1 MRWTIRTLLFSILI
15 CCHTY
20 ANDVVTMGGHYF
32 PPYIVSDETDGSCG
46 GEAVDL
52 TREIL
57 AEANIDLQLV
67 CASPARIFKLLLNAE
82 VDFTINIKSTQA
94 LSEGVE
100 FVDPPYT
107 QLKLMLYENAQV
119 EQGEFEKNIAAIRGF
134 DYHGF
139 RNKLTEQG
147 YHFIDMP
154 DSISA
159 VKMFLAARSSGLITY
174 QTPYNFYLSTHKWL
188 HPKNSSTT
196 LLTSLD
202 THYVIA
208 TRSPMKER
216 LKQALISYADSHKL
230 QYYQKLS
237 NSVSNATSRE
247 VLTVK

>member
-1 MRWTIRTLLFSILI
+1 
-15 CCHTY
+15 
-20 ANDVVTMGGHYF
+20 MGGHYF

-46 GEAVDL
+46 GEAVEL

-57 AEANIDLQLV
+57 ADANIDLQLI
-67 CASPARIFKLLLNAE
+67 CASPARIFKLLLNTE

-100 FVDPPYT
+100 FVEPPYT
-107 QLKLMLYENAQV
+107 QLQLMLYENTQV
-119 EQGEFEKNIAAIRGF
+119 EQGEFDRSIAAIRGF

-159 VKMFLAARSSGLITY
+159 VKMFLAGRSAGLITY
-174 QTPYNFYLSTHKWL
+174 QMPYNYYLSTHNWL
-188 HPKNSSTT
+188 HPKSSSAT
-196 LLTSLD
+196 LLTSVD

-208 TRSPMKER
+208 TQSALKNK
-216 LKQALISYADSHKL
+216 LKQALISYADKNKL
-230 QYYQKLS
+230 HYYQKSSNLILS
-237 NSVSNATSRE
+237 TTPNQ